1 MSTGGRG
8 EPEPWI
14 DRYRG
19 LSLDL
24 VLRLARL
31 EGRPVRVT
39 GPSDAAVPSMP
50 APDRLTVE
58 VDGDGSL
65 VEVRAG

>member
-39 GPSDAAVPSMP
+39 GPSDATSSLP

-58 VDGDGSL
+58 VDGEGDL